1 MNSFPKSYKTS
12 QKNCNKKSMR
22 IFPLIVGLGML
33 ANISLAQADEPT
45 QTTTQV
51 LTLEEAQV
59 LVLKSARLSAKSES
73 VRGKQFVPEQ
83 MGSLPD
89 PVVSLGALSFPTD
102 TFNRGQENMT
112 QLQIGISQSLP
123 FPGKLDQEEAAARFL
138 ADAASFNLD
147 ELKLKLLSQTQVRWW
162 NVFYLDR
169 ALDILDRNKV
179 LLRQFIKVA
188 ETKYKTGKGLQQDVL
203 LAQLELSKLLDSE
216 IQLNALRRQEEA
228 RLNALL
234 NRDSSL
240 AIILPS
246 TVDEILAELDD
257 ESTLVEEALNNRP
270 ALAQQQQYISAAQAK
285 VSVAEKDFYPDFK
298 LGVSYGFRKSNPITG
313 LDRADLGSL
322 TLSMSI
328 PFGGAQDAGLSQK
341 EAEAAQ
347 AEFGYQDT
355 RAQVQGEVG
364 VEVASYQQAKQ
375 QASLF
380 KQGII
385 PQAKQ
390 TVASM
395 LAAYQVNKVDFL
407 NLVRTQIT
415 LYNYETQYWKV
426 FAQAKQSLAR
436 LHAAIGTSM
445 EKNHE

>member
-1 MNSFPKSYKTS
+1 MKSFPFRFT
-12 QKNCNKKSMR
+12 
-22 IFPLIVGLGML
+22 PLILGFAL
-33 ANISLAQADEPT
+33 CFGSLAAQAEK
-45 QTTTQV
+45 QI
-51 LTLEEAQV
+51 LTLAEAEA
-59 LVLKSARLSAKSES
+59 LVLKSALVSARAEL
-73 VRGKQFVPEQ
+73 VRGKQYVPEQ
-83 MGSLPD
+83 VGRLPD
-89 PVVSLGALSFPTD
+89 PVLSLGALSFPTD
-102 TFNRGQENMT
+102 TFNRSQENMT

-123 FPGKLDQEEAAARFL
+123 FPGKLGQEAAASSFM
-138 ADAASFNLD
+138 AKAAMYDLD
-147 ELKLKLLSQTQVRWW
+147 ELKLQLVSQTKVRWW
-162 NVFYLDR
+162 NLFYIDR
-169 ALDILDRNKV
+169 TLDILEKNKT

-203 LAQLELSKLLDSE
+203 LAQLELSKLVDSE
-216 IQLNALRRQEEA
+216 IQWVATRQQEQA

-234 NRDSSL
+234 NRDATL
-240 AIILPS
+240 AIVLPS
-246 TVDEILAELDD
+246 TVNE
-257 ESTLVEEALNNRP
+257 TLVEVGNQADMMQLALQNRP
-270 ALAQQQQYISAAQAK
+270 VLAQKQQYINAAHAQ
-285 VSVAEKDFYPDFK
+285 VNVAQKDFYPDFK
-298 LGVSYGFRKSNPITG
+298 LGASYGFRKSNPNTG
-313 LDRADLGSL
+313 LNRADLASL
-322 TLSMSI
+322 TLSMNI
-328 PFGGAQDAGLSQK
+328 PFGGIQDAQLGQK

-347 AEFGYQDT
+347 AEFHYQDA

-364 VEVASYQQAKQ
+364 VEIASYQKAKQ

-426 FAQAKQSLAR
+426 FAQAKQTLAR
-436 LHAAIGTSM
+436 LDAAIGKTM